1 MTKADEPLPEEITL
15 LDEVLLE
22 IEKYTTIAPRIIKSK
37 SRLRKV
43 IYARAIAVIVLRDE
57 MNITYKRIA
66 TLLHRTHP
74 DVRYLYYAYQQH
86 HEVKPIADK
95 IKAYYAEQRPF

>member
-1 MTKADEPLPEEITL
+1 MTKADKPLPEEITL

-22 IEKYTTIAPRIIKSK
+22 IEKYTTVAPRVIKGR

-43 IYARAIAVIVLRDE
+43 VYARAIAVTVLRDE
-57 MNITYKRIA
+57 MNLTYKRIA

-74 DVRYLYYAYQQH
+74 DVRYLYCSYQQYR
-86 HEVKPIADK
+86 EVKPIADK
-95 IKAYYAEQRPF
+95 IKAYYAERRPF